1 VTADDVGVC
10 RQMPNEIVSR
20 NRLVQPIPV
29 QEIGMDE
36 CEIGFREVI
45 LYEFDAAIG
54 QVVVNGNAIPCET
67 RMSTTWL
74 PMNPAPPV
82 RKTFL
87 MEFPSNMPY

>member
-54 QVVVNGNAIPCET
+54 QVVVNGNAITLRDQNVYDMAADESSAS
-67 RMSTTWL
+67 RQK
-74 PMNPAPPV
+74 NI
-82 RKTFL
+82 
-87 MEFPSNMPY
+87 PYGISQ